1 MSWWGVSLVGL
12 LGLTSMALG
21 VERLRP
27 FGARSTGERKNRIDQ
42 SPLFKNGKA
51 QNPIETSLGLNR
63 EFFGVMRRYLRG
75 GQEPD
80 VELPV
85 VTPVWSDE
93 PSQELT
99 VTWLGHSSVVLELD
113 GVRVVTDPML
123 SKRASPFQAMGP
135 ARFHRAPVTVD
146 ALPPLDAVI
155 ISHDHYDHLD
165 MHTVAALAAR
175 DLRFI
180 VPLGVGAHLEAWGV
194 RTEKITELEWWEEA
208 DVSGLRVVCTPSRHF
223 SGRGLTDRYR
233 TLWASWAIIGA
244 RQRAWFSGDTGPF
257 PQVAEVGDRLGP
269 FDLTMIEVGAYDPTW
284 GSVHMGPDA
293 ALEMNALVKGK
304 TLFPIHWGTFN
315 LATHRWDQP
324 VVRLIDRVD
333 DAVGLMLPIAGATQ
347 RADAPSVDPFWG
359 GRATLWASLGRDTL
373 D

>member
-12 LGLTSMALG
+12 LGLTSLALG
-21 VERLRP
+21 AERLRP
-27 FGARSTGERKNRIDQ
+27 FGARSSGERKSRIDR

-51 QNPIETSLGLNR
+51 QNLIDTSLGFNR
-63 EFFGVMRRYLRG
+63 EFFGVFRRYLRG

-80 VELPV
+80 IELPV
-85 VTPVWSDE
+85 VTPEWSDE
-93 PSQELT
+93 PSQDLT
-99 VTWLGHSSVVLELD
+99 VTWLGHSSVVLEMD
-113 GVRVVTDPML
+113 GVRIVTDPML

-135 ARFHRAPVTVD
+135 ARFHRAPVT
-146 ALPPLDAVI
+146 AESLPSMDAVI

-165 MHTVAALAAR
+165 MRTVSVLASRAV
-175 DLRFI
+175 RFI

-194 RTEKITELEWWEEA
+194 RRERITELEWWDETA
-208 DVSGLRVVCTPSRHF
+208 VGGLRVVCTPSRHF

-233 TLWASWAIIGA
+233 TLWASWAIIGE

-257 PQVAEVGDRLGP
+257 PQVAEVGARLGP
-269 FDLTMIEVGAYDPTW
+269 FDLTMIEVGAYDPAW

-293 ALEMNALVKGK
+293 ALEMNRMLGGK

-324 VVRLIDRVD
+324 VVRLMDQVTESVD
-333 DAVGLMLPIAGATQ
+333 LMLPIAGATQ
-347 RADAPSVDPFWG
+347 RADAPQIEEFWI
-359 GRATLWASLGRDTL
+359 GRAALWASLGRDTL